1 MKRTAIAAILSALT
15 VGAGLCGWP
24 SQALAAPP
32 DVTSP
37 AGTTTGLVV
46 IFTPVFG
53 AAPGAVSSGSPVLPP
68 LTGRFVPSPTTP
80 GMAGPALPGILLLA
94 PTPATGSLV
103 VPAGP
108 SFTQMQLVI
117 PGPNPAQNTTIGLS
131 QLLNVL
137 LKSTGTAGGSV
148 VGPPVSVFATPATP

>member
-1 MKRTAIAAILSALT
+1 MKRTVIAAITSALIT
-15 VGAGLCGWP
+15 AAAGLGGWP

-46 IFTPVFG
+46 VFTPAFG
-53 AAPGAVSSGSPVLPP
+53 AAPGALSSGSPVLPP

-80 GMAGPALPGILLLA
+80 GMAGPILPGILLLA

-108 SFTQMQLVI
+108 SFTQLQLVI

-148 VGPPVSVFATPATP
+148 FATPATP